1 MAKVKFIT
9 PTPKC
14 RKALT
19 LLDCCDG
26 DIVIIPEDNVVG
38 IIIGFDNALEMVDIF
53 SFEDCELYRYNEKI
67 PCKRFTGNLLFNPYD
82 FEEFTE

>member
-9 PTPKC
+9 PAPKC

-38 IIIGFDNALEMVDIF
+38 IITGFDNALEMVDIF
-53 SFEDCELYRYNEKI
+53 SFEDCEPYNYRENTV
-67 PCKRFTGNLLFNPYD
+67 CKRFTGDLVFNPNE
-82 FEEFTE
+82 FEEFSE